1 MLSDISQTQKDKY
14 CMILLY
20 ELSRITKSME
30 TESRLEVRKGWEQE
44 DMESLCLIGTVSV
57 WGDEKFY
64 KWGKSYTT
72 L

>member
-1 MLSDISQTQKDKY
+1 MLSDISQTQKDRF

-20 ELSRITKSME
+20 EISRIVKSME
-30 TESRLEVRKGWEQE
+30 TESRLEVCKGWEQK

-57 WGDEKFY
+57 WGDEKFC
-64 KWGKSYTT
+64 KWGKSYAT